1 MTMTSMSGMN
11 FVEVSEHRFPIQ
23 RNQEV
28 YPVNMGPELLRIDP
42 QPVVAVL
49 TFDVGVIFNIGEDVQ
64 SSPDAGLREILS
76 DGIDPTTLGTAYHP
90 SETVN
95 HAQRLF
101 NTNYCCHDRNNLA
114 SAQPQRKSR

>member
-23 RNQEV
+23 GNQEV

-42 QPVVAVL
+42 QPVIAVL
-49 TFDVGVIFNIGEDVQ
+49 TFDVGVIFNIGKDVQ
-64 SSPDAGLREILS
+64 SSPDACLREILS
-76 DGIDPTTLGTAYHP
+76 DGIDAAALGTANHP
-90 SETVN
+90 CETVD

-101 NTNYCCHDRNNLA
+101 NTRYSRNHRNNLSSTQP
-114 SAQPQRKSR
+114 SA